1 MHTAVV
7 ETLVSDWLA
16 GDYGLFDACCD
27 EPEAAW
33 DAILTIAHRPLTEEQ
48 AARLAAGPLE
58 TLLSQHGPA
67 FIDRVERLA
76 DLDPRF
82 NHLLGGVWRCDM
94 ADEVWDRVRR
104 VRRATW

>member
-1 MHTAVV
+1 MPIATV
-7 ETLVSDWLA
+7 ESLVSDWLA
-16 GDYGLFDACCD
+16 GDFSLFDACFD

-58 TLLSQHGPA
+58 TLLTEHGPE
-67 FIDRVERLA
+67 FIDRVEHTA

-82 NHLLGGVWRCDM
+82 NHLLGGVWRCGM
-94 ADEVWDRVRR
+94 ADDVWER
-104 VRRATW
+104 VRRARRTSW